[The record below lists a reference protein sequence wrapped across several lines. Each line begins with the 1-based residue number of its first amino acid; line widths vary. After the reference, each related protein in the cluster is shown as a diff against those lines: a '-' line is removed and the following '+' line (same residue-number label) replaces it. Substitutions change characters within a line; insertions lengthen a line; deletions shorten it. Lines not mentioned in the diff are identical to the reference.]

1 LAFFLQNIINSA
13 YINIFETVI
22 GSGFSCI
29 IGSYCI
35 VSFIA
40 NSKQM
45 MSQLSPLQFLASVV
59 GLAMETVKE
68 FNKYQKQ
75 KKNFKNPEFIVISNY
90 FLYTSVSLW

>member
-1 LAFFLQNIINSA
+1 
-13 YINIFETVI
+13 
-22 GSGFSCI
+22 
-29 IGSYCI
+29 
-35 VSFIA
+35 
-40 NSKQM
+40 M